1 MYTLNVD
8 ALSKLVEEA
17 RSRYIEGRRPH
28 VIVHSIDLVCF
39 TLHLPKPVLNLQLRT
54 WVIHG
59 MLWNAKIGG
68 PWIQSFFPTDSWR
81 HSFKML
87 KIFCTR
93 NTGICAREYP
103 TGGAIFCMDP
113 PELEKVRLISTR
125 WHLNANTTVFL
136 ASTIYALVSKRQ
148 KVAQGAMLI

>member
-39 TLHLPKPVLNLQLRT
+39 TPHSLNPVLSLQFRT
-54 WVIHG
+54 LVTLG
-59 MLWNAKIGG
+59 MLSNAKIGG
-68 PWIQSFFPTDSWR
+68 PWIRLFFPMDSWR

-93 NTGICAREYP
+93 NTGICAQGYP
-103 TGGAIFCMDP
+103 TGGAIFCMDL
-113 PELEKVRLISTR
+113 PELEKVRLVSAR
-125 WHLNANTTVFL
+125 YHLNANTSVFL
-136 ASTIYALVSKRQ
+136 ASTIYALVSK
-148 KVAQGAMLI
+148 